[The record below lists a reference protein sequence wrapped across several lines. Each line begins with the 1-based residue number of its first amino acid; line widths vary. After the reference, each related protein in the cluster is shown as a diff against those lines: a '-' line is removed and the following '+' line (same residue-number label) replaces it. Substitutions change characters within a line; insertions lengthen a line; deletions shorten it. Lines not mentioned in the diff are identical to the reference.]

1 MNIVY
6 VTTQVELE
14 GQKVFLY
21 DESVRKGNPLLSVL
35 FENTTGR
42 TLEGGS
48 IQIATDD
55 VFLGQGSLPTLHP
68 GDESP
73 PIPFAVE
80 LGCEVVKDFDSF
92 YLKPHQINITEGSA
106 TITRIHRVITI
117 YRLKNHSTKD
127 LDFLL
132 NHFFRDDYDLVQ
144 RPDVEEEEPVD
155 ITDRVYQFRFVIAAR
170 DEKKTFVVREE
181 KDDLKEHELCDVD
194 EELLNTWVEKKLVDA
209 DTERV
214 IRESIVLKTNSD
226 EIMKEVYAKESEIR
240 EIENTQRRLRD
251 NIAALNRHDKEAA
264 KYIRSLATEEDK
276 LKSLQEAIKKDRNR
290 RKELESSRVKM
301 LEKVEFS
308 KVFPPGPG
316 EGTK

>member
-1 MNIVY
+1 M
-6 VTTQVELE
+6 
-14 GQKVFLY
+14 FLY
-21 DESVRKGNPLLSVL
+21 DESVRKGNPLLSIL

-80 LGCEVVKDFDSF
+80 LGCEVVKDIDSS
-92 YLKPHQINITEGSA
+92 YLKPHQIDITEGSA

-117 YRLKNHSTKD
+117 YRLRNHSNKN

-144 RPDVEEEEPVD
+144 RPDIEEEEPVD
-155 ITDRVYQFRFVIAAR
+155 ITDRFYQFRFVVSAR

-181 KDDLKEHELCDVD
+181 IDDLQEHSLSDVD
-194 EELLNTWVEKKLVDA
+194 EELLDTWIEKKLVDA
-209 DTERV
+209 DTECV
-214 IRESIVLKTNSD
+214 IREAIAIKKNSD

-240 EIENTQRRLRD
+240 EIESTQRRLRE
-251 NIAALNRHDKEAA
+251 NISALNRHDKEAS

-276 LKSLQEAIKKDRNR
+276 LKSLQEAIKKDRNH
-290 RKELESSRVKM
+290 RKELESKRMKM
-301 LEKVEFS
+301 LEEVEFS
-308 KVFPPGPG
+308 KKFPPGTSD
-316 EGTK
+316 GTN